1 MANRRL
7 ILAIVALL
15 LAVTGG
21 ALWWMQARTERAE
34 RELGLAAARTLSE
47 TFAKARS
54 LKVATL
60 SGEVIATARD
70 RGYLGMLPSGQTVKY
85 PYSVDYVVDLAA
97 LDRTAWLWD
106 EDTKTMTVRLPDVA
120 PSKPNIDASRAT
132 YVGTSGL
139 FMSRA
144 AAQRLNVQVAG
155 RAALRAEAT
164 ARKPE
169 HLDRA
174 RQSAREAVA
183 GLIAP
188 PLAQAGL
195 GAVRVVVRYPWEGIG
210 AGVPV
215 RWDESRT
222 VGEVYGNSSTR
233 SP

>member
-7 ILAIVALL
+7 TFALIALL
-15 LAVTGG
+15 LVAVAGG
-21 ALWWMQARTERAE
+21 LWWMKARADKAE
-34 RELGLAAARTLSE
+34 RQLGLEAARTLSE

-54 LKVATL
+54 LKVASL
-60 SGEVIATARD
+60 SGEVIATASD
-70 RGYLGMLPSGQTVKY
+70 PGYLGMLPSGQTVKY
-85 PYSVDYVVDLAA
+85 PYSVDYFVDLAA

-106 EDTKTMTVRLPDVA
+106 AGTKTMTVRLPDVA
-120 PSKPNIDASRAT
+120 PAKPNVDASRAS

-139 FMSRA
+139 FMTRG

-155 RAALRAEAT
+155 RAALRAEVSS
-164 ARKPE
+164 RKPE

-183 GLIAP
+183 GLISA

-195 GAVRVVVRYPWEGIG
+195 GEVKVVVRYPWEGVG

-215 RWDESRT
+215 HWDESRT
-222 VGEVYGNSSTR
+222 VGQVYGTK
-233 SP
+233 P